1 MDQYHFSDENTIHS
15 EMRLSGFPET
25 QGLSCS
31 DALNH
36 DLCLNTKDV
45 SYMGLS
51 GLDMVSGLSAA
62 DMASDALEANLNG
75 LSLYSMKDCDS
86 VKLLDESDSQ
96 PSLRELGLSTLT
108 GSKEVEHGGRSS
120 SGTARKGK
128 HQHSSPQ
135 TSFLDCSL
143 CGKVFSSASSLS
155 KHYLTHSQERKHV
168 CRICSKAFKRQD
180 HLSGHMLTH
189 QKTKPFMCLE
199 KGCTKSYCDHRSLRR
214 HYEVQHG
221 LCALKETP
229 DEDGGDESLLS
240 HNKFIQAG
248 QGSVRPAER
257 LTEHLESKSDA
268 SPPNRDL
275 LRCIVNSFVNQK
287 LPSAT
292 LSSAEHTHT
301 DLTDSWQPCS
311 SSASQVSCV
320 ASNSSGLVE
329 AAGDDI
335 LKDHLPCQKS
345 AAASSVYA
353 IINPGN
359 VSVITPGEN
368 VVTNLTDRSLIPE
381 PQFPLEP
388 TGLEYCPNSAL
399 SFPIFGGQKASAD
412 SHQLSGNFQW
422 MRNVP
427 VCAKNKRNSVCVVH
441 KPSLVAQDVSEGLA
455 GPSHAF
461 SAFPQTYECPD
472 ALSFTVAPFK
482 AEEEALG
489 DSALSCSEEGFRSAR
504 SRDSHPWENCGEL
517 NFQDVQKQN
526 AFQNESSPLVRQL
539 FMKSQESV
547 MSQEQVQV
555 QQHLFQMITKS
566 QHILSHA
573 QMVAPS
579 QLVTSEAKHVAPKP
593 LQTGFQQPPHLTHLL
608 PEPTEYE
615 GSSTYLQKS
624 ITQFQKN
631 ILSDNEKRGQQTVP
645 TFQSLQPGPLKE
657 CVGLKDASLSSQLQ
671 PAVHDN
677 AIGYHSFGKSN
688 QLENKT
694 SVTNRK
700 EKNKAC
706 SKEARGKTQ
715 MSVGGKTQMSVG
727 RSRRLPGVRK
737 EKLKFDV
744 TCAASPSQVAMA
756 SFSSSGPLS
765 APVFREK
772 PRLTIFNRI
781 QGGNIYSLTNAVKEE
796 SLSAECNKTS
806 GVPADG
812 GKYESGFLCKNCSQ
826 LFYTEKGLESHM
838 CFHSEQWY
846 SPASK
851 EEQQVKGKKPTI
863 YKKARGETD
872 TEESLKLRRI
882 CMFLSAL
889 DLLCLSSVT
898 NRYLTVCLEL
908 FVQVNEKESQD
919 VKDLKESLHQK
930 KRKRQTRPKSLF
942 IPPPPSFEVQPG
954 TGGCYQSNLR
964 SPVFLVDHLLRDL
977 FQCSP
982 YTPPPMLSPIREGS
996 GLYFSTLCSSAN
1008 GDPNQLFSTVLDR
1021 MDRDFGFCLVKDN
1034 TKISIEPHINI
1045 GSRFQAE
1052 IPNLQDRSYLE
1063 NDEQAASLV
1072 WKPWGDIATNQET
1085 QDRVTELLNMACSS
1099 VMPGGGTNLELAL
1112 HCLHEAQGN
1121 VLEALEML
1129 LFGGPQKS
1137 ESHPLAN
1144 YRYAGSDIWTPVE
1157 RQLFKK
1163 AFCVHKK
1170 DFYLI
1175 QKKIQ
1180 TKNVSQCVEYYYIW
1194 KKIIKFDYSRVQVIE
1209 KKVKKDKNELE
1220 KTEEKTAC
1228 SPPKRHSHLPKE
1240 GMKMKQKS
1248 YKKMPHSAWSP
1259 ACSLKGSPYQ
1269 SGSADDQCAF
1279 PCRECERVF
1288 DKIKSRNA
1296 HMKRH
1301 RLQEQVEPLMKIKW
1315 PLKHFKNETKME
1327 EAQMLTSSS
1336 GNWETTISE

>member
-1 MDQYHFSDENTIHS
+1 MDQYHFSDEITIHS
-15 EMRLSGFPET
+15 EMHLPGFSES
-25 QGLSCS
+25 QGLNCS
-31 DALNH
+31 DTLNH
-36 DLCLNTKDV
+36 DLCLNTKDMT
-45 SYMGLS
+45 YAGLS
-51 GLDMVSGLSAA
+51 GLDMVPGLSAA
-62 DMASDALEANLNG
+62 DMASDTLEANLNG
-75 LSLYSMKDCDS
+75 LSLYSVKDCDS
-86 VKLLDESDSQ
+86 VKLLEESDSDSQ
-96 PSLRELGLSTLT
+96 PSLRELGLPTLS
-108 GSKEVEHGGRSS
+108 GSKEVEQGGRSS

-128 HQHSSPQ
+128 HQHNSPQ

-189 QKTKPFMCLE
+189 QKTKPFMCSE

-221 LCALKETP
+221 LCVSKETP
-229 DEDGGDESLLS
+229 DEDGGEESLLS
-240 HNKFIQAG
+240 HSTFIQAG
-248 QGSVRPAER
+248 QGSVRATER
-257 LTEHLESKSDA
+257 LAVHSESKSDS
-268 SPPNRDL
+268 SPPSRDL
-275 LRCIVNSFVNQK
+275 LRCIVNNFVNQK
-287 LPSAT
+287 LPSAP
-292 LSSAEHTHT
+292 LSSAEHTNT
-301 DLTDSWQPCS
+301 DLTGSWPPCS
-311 SSASQVSCV
+311 SSASQVSCI
-320 ASNSSGLVE
+320 ASSASGLVE
-329 AAGDDI
+329 AAGGDI
-335 LKDHLPCQKS
+335 LKNHLPCQKS
-345 AAASSVYA
+345 AASSNVYA

-359 VSVITPGEN
+359 VSVIAPGEN
-368 VVTNLTDRSLIPE
+368 IVTNLTDRSLMPE

-388 TGLEYCPNSAL
+388 TGLEYCPNNTL
-399 SFPIFGGQKASAD
+399 PCFPMFRGQKTSAN
-412 SHQLSGNFQW
+412 SYPPSGNFQW
-422 MRNVP
+422 MKNMP
-427 VCAKNKRNSVCVVH
+427 VCAKNKRNSVCVAH
-441 KPSLVAQDVSEGLA
+441 KPSVVAQDVSEGLA
-455 GPSHAF
+455 GPSHTF

-472 ALSFTVAPFK
+472 TLSFTVAPFK
-482 AEEEALG
+482 TEEEMLGESALG
-489 DSALSCSEEGFRSAR
+489 CSEETFRSAR
-504 SRDSHPWENCGEL
+504 SHESHLWESCGEL
-517 NFQDVQKQN
+517 NFQDIQKQN
-526 AFQNESSPLVRQL
+526 VFQSESSPLVRQL
-539 FMKSQESV
+539 VMKSQESV
-547 MSQEQVQV
+547 VSQEQVQV

-579 QLVTSEAKHVAPKP
+579 QLVTSEAKHMAPKP
-593 LQTGFQQPPHLTHLL
+593 LQTVFQQPPHLTHHLS
-608 PEPTEYE
+608 EPTEYE

-624 ITQFQKN
+624 ITQFQKD
-631 ILSDNEKRGQQTVP
+631 ILSDSEERGQQTVP
-645 TFQSLQPGPLKE
+645 TFQSLQPGLVKE
-657 CVGLKDASLSSQLQ
+657 CVGLKDASIPSQLQ
-671 PAVHDN
+671 SAMHDN
-677 AIGYHSFGKSN
+677 AMGYHSYGKSN
-688 QLENKT
+688 QLENKP
-694 SVTNRK
+694 SVSNRK
-700 EKNKAC
+700 EKSKGC
-706 SKEARGKTQ
+706 SKE
-715 MSVGGKTQMSVG
+715 MGGKTQSGVG
-727 RSRRLPGVRK
+727 RSRRLPGIRK
-737 EKLKFDV
+737 EKLKFDM

-756 SFSSSGPLS
+756 SFSSSGPS
-765 APVFREK
+765 STPVFREK

-781 QGGNIYSLTNAVKEE
+781 QGGNIYSLTNTVKEE
-796 SLSAECNKTS
+796 SLSAGCNKAS
-806 GVPADG
+806 SIPADG
-812 GKYESGFLCKNCSQ
+812 GKYESDFLCKNCSQ

-838 CFHSEQWY
+838 CFHGEQWY
-846 SPASK
+846 SPERK
-851 EEQQVKGKKPTI
+851 EEQQVHDAENVNVQKLLLKPTGDGNSPS
-863 YKKARGETD
+863 R
-872 TEESLKLRRI
+872 TEMHLEDVTVAPLVI
-882 CMFLSAL
+882 PV
-889 DLLCLSSVT
+889 SVPVTTT
-898 NRYLTVCLEL
+898 NPQAGNE
-908 FVQVNEKESQD
+908 VNEEESQD
-919 VKDLKESLHQK
+919 AKDLKESLHQK

-942 IPPPPSFEVQPG
+942 IPPPPSSEVQPG
-954 TGGCYQSNLR
+954 MGGCYQSNLR

-1045 GSRFQAE
+1045 GSRFQAD

-1144 YRYAGSDIWTPVE
+1144 YRYAGSDVWTPVE

-1228 SPPKRHSHLPKE
+1228 SPPKRHGHLPKE
-1240 GMKMKQKS
+1240 SMKMKQKS
-1248 YKKMPHSAWSP
+1248 YKKMPHSTWSP
-1259 ACSLKGSPYQ
+1259 SCSLKGSPYQ
-1269 SGSADDQCAF
+1269 SGSTDDQCAF

-1296 HMKRH
+1296 HMKCH

-1315 PLKHFKNETKME
+1315 PLKHFKNEAKME
-1327 EAQMLTSSS
+1327 ETQTMTSSS